1 MRIRPCS
8 WIAAFAII
16 ATPPIPAIAAA
27 EAAPQEPEEI
37 GKQATAIGVT
47 VTVKADA
54 WSGQPAQL
62 TEVIPLLVTIENN
75 SRVPIR
81 LRYAEFTLA
90 GDGER
95 APALPPFEIRG
106 TETGPVGTAGLL
118 DGLYPFPLTG
128 FYVAPHFSRF
138 YPRLSRFAG
147 PFAYDPLFYSTYF
160 PRFQRLRLPTGD
172 MVQKALPEGVLEAG
186 GKVTGFL
193 YFEDIDV
200 GDDDTATFTT
210 DLVNASTGETVGA
223 IRIPLEID

>member
-1 MRIRPCS
+1 MRIPSSVLR
-8 WIAAFAII
+8 
-16 ATPPIPAIAAA
+16 ATVAVLTTALIPAVAAA
-27 EAAPQEPEEI
+27 QEPEEV
-37 GKQATAIGVT
+37 GKQATTVGIT

-54 WSGQPAQL
+54 WSGQPVEL

-90 GDGER
+90 GNGER
-95 APALPPFEIRG
+95 APALPPFEITG
-106 TETGPVGTAGLL
+106 TETEVVGTAGVLN
-118 DGLYPFPLTG
+118 GPYPFPLTG
-128 FYVAPHFSRF
+128 FYVAPHSSRF
-138 YPRLSRFAG
+138 YPRLRVFAG
-147 PFAYDPLFYSTYF
+147 PFAYDPLFYSTYYPAF
-160 PRFQRLRLPTGD
+160 RRLRLPTGD

-200 GDDDTATFTT
+200 GADDTATFTT
-210 DLVNASTGETVGA
+210 DLVNASTGQTVGA

>member
-1 MRIRPCS
+1 MRWVS
-8 WIAAFAII
+8 YVAIL
-16 ATPPIPAIAAA
+16 AVLASSPSAAA
-27 EAAPQEPEEI
+27 SQEPEET
-37 GKQATAIGVT
+37 GTQATAVGVI

-54 WSGQPAQL
+54 WTGVPAEL

-81 LRYAEFTLA
+81 LRYAEFALA
-90 GDGER
+90 GNGKR
-95 APALPPFEIRG
+95 SPALPPLEITG
-106 TETGPVGTAGLL
+106 TETEPVGTAGLL
-118 DGLYPFPLTG
+118 DGPYPFPLTG
-128 FYVAPHFSRF
+128 FYIAPHFSRF
-138 YPRLSRFAG
+138 YPGLTVFAG

-160 PRFQRLRLPTGD
+160 PVFQRLRLPTGD

-200 GDDDTATFTT
+200 GPDDMATFTT
-210 DLVNASTGETVGA
+210 DLVNASTGRTVGA